1 MKILQQAFDDA
12 LMELAASANT
22 EEELEALV
30 DSSPNKLE
38 ELFSQL
44 PNPILDSIKKTAYE
58 AGLSERRQQHN
69 EFVERNVKRW
79 EHGFNVLELLI
90 EVCIEAGSLLN
101 DRLRPDVVAT
111 QDILFDVLTRLHAK
125 GCLIAKEIVCLLKN
139 GFADGAHA
147 RWRALHEITVTVIFL
162 SRQGRD
168 TAERYLSHEIVDS
181 YKGACQHNKYRDRI
195 QASSPSNEDLSDL
208 KAKYDEV
215 ISQYG
220 SDFSYPYGWAG
231 FVLGKKKVNFSDL
244 EEAVALDHWRPY
256 YKWAS
261 QNIHASA
268 KTIRCS
274 LALVDSKGDILLV
287 GPSSSGMVDPAHS
300 AAISLAQNT
309 VALLTH
315 SPNLDSAVMMKI
327 ILSLSDEVGAVFLSC
342 SKGD

>member
-12 LMELAASANT
+12 LKELAASAKT
-22 EEELEALV
+22 EDELEALV
-30 DSSPNKLE
+30 DSSPKKLE
-38 ELFSQL
+38 ELLAQL

-58 AGLSERRQQHN
+58 VGLYDRRQQHN
-69 EFVERNVKRW
+69 EFVERNVERW

-101 DRLRPDVVAT
+101 DRLRPNAVAT
-111 QDILFDVLTRLHAK
+111 QDILFDALTRLHAK

-162 SRQGRD
+162 SRHGSD
-168 TAERYLSHEIVDS
+168 TAERYLFHEIVDS

-195 QASSPSNEDLSDL
+195 HASSPSNEDLSDL
-208 KAKYDEV
+208 KAKYEEV
-215 ISQYG
+215 ISRYG

-268 KTIRCS
+268 KTIKFS
-274 LALVDSKGDILLV
+274 LALVDSKDDILLV

-300 AAISLAQNT
+300 AAISLAQST
-309 VALLTH
+309 VALLTQ

-342 SKGD
+342 SKGN